1 MQAPPLEMF
10 HFNRLVVDEYT
21 YLEGKIHAVITS
33 INADH
38 RWVLSGTPPIHDF
51 AAVKTIAVFLGI
63 HLGVDDD
70 AEGNTEFVKKRKR
83 EQTSMS
89 SRCGLTLGVEKF
101 HSFREVHTPDWHRR
115 RHEVA
120 QMFLDQ
126 FMRKVRFY

>member
-1 MQAPPLEMF
+1 MQIDSEISASEEEKPKKAAKKSWKDSWKLKTPAVRNNWQKMQAPPIEMF

-21 YLEGKIHAVITS
+21 YLEGKIHAAITS

-83 EQTSMS
+83 EQTSN
-89 SRCGLTLGVEKF
+89 C
-101 HSFREVHTPDWHRR
+101 P
-115 RHEVA
+115 
-120 QMFLDQ
+120 FLS
-126 FMRKVRFY
+126 V